1 MNDMN
6 IKDDEINVGWL
17 TLIIVTLAIFIIS
30 IDISFLNVAI
40 TTLVHDLHTNITNIQ
55 TIIVI
60 YALVLASLTL
70 LSGELQKVLGRKKT
84 FLIGAGIYGVG
95 TLIAALS
102 INSNMLL
109 LGWSILEGIGGAL
122 MFVGTTSII
131 VGSYSGE
138 RRALALGLVSSIAS
152 GAAVL
157 GPFIGGFLT
166 TYYTWRYAFGLEFI
180 IILVILL
187 FSRSIPSFPKTMEW
201 ADINIVGA
209 INSAVGILLF
219 VYGLILLNNP
229 ITIHLSPYFIIS
241 GLILLIIFYLNQR
254 SRIKNNQHPLLDV
267 RIFQNLK
274 FDLGNTARFIVG
286 FVTSGIRFVIPVF
299 VQTVLGFSAL
309 TTGLI
314 FAAMAIPFFLI
325 TFTTG
330 KVSKRFQPRYIITLG
345 FLIALIG
352 SMYMISI
359 FNKHTSFWE
368 IVVGASLI
376 NLGAGI
382 IFPHSSNL
390 VFTDISRDKQPD
402 GSAVMNTLNNLTGS
416 MGTAILGLIL
426 LMGTLNALSVEKL
439 VSGMTN
445 AFYAVTI
452 LLILGIIISQFI
464 PPIKITDNK

>member
-1 MNDMN
+1 MDINEND
-6 IKDDEINVGWL
+6 DLNVGWL
-17 TLIIVTLAIFIIS
+17 TLIIVTLAIFTIS
-30 IDISFLNVAI
+30 IDLSFLNVAI
-40 TTLVHDLHTNITNIQ
+40 TTLVHDLHTNITTIQ

-138 RRALALGLVSSIAS
+138 RRALALGLVSSVGS

-180 IILVILL
+180 IILAILV
-187 FSRSIPSFPKTMEW
+187 FSRAIPSFPKTMKW
-201 ADINIVGA
+201 IDINILGA
-209 INSAVGILLF
+209 VNSAIGILLF

-229 ITIHLSPYFIIS
+229 NTQYLSPYFIIT
-241 GLILLIIFYLNQR
+241 GLILLIIFYFNQR
-254 SRIKNNQHPLLDV
+254 SRIKNNQHPLLDI
-267 RIFQNLK
+267 RIFQNLR
-274 FDLGNTARFIVG
+274 FDLGNTARFLIG
-286 FVTSGIRFVIPVF
+286 FVTSGIRFIIPVF
-299 VQTVLGFSAL
+299 VQTVLGFNAL

-314 FAAMAIPFFLI
+314 FAAMAIPWFII

-330 KVSKRFQPRYIITLG
+330 KVSGRVHPRYLVSLG

-352 SMYMISI
+352 SIYLISI
-359 FNKHTSFWE
+359 FNAHTSFWQ
-368 IVVGASLI
+368 IVVGTSLI
-376 NLGAGI
+376 GLGAGI

-390 VFTDISRDKQPD
+390 TFSGISRDKQPD
-402 GSAVMNTLNNLTGS
+402 ASAVMNTNNNLTGS
-416 MGTAILGLIL
+416 MGPAILGLIL
-426 LMGTLNALSVEKL
+426 LMGTFNALSVEKL
-439 VSGMTN
+439 VGGIIN
-445 AFYAVTI
+445 AFYVIAI
-452 LLILGIIISQFI
+452 LLLFGIITAQFI
-464 PPIKITDNK
+464 PAIQKTDN